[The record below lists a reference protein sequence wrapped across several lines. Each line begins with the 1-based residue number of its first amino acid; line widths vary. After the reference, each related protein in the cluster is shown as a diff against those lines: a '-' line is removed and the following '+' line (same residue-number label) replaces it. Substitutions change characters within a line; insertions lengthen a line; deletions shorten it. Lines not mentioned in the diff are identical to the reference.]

1 MISFDQ
7 PISEYTPDP
16 FPFDDGLTS
25 AAEDLQLIA
34 PYWGDVDNRG
44 MKGGTVWYRES
55 DAQEILDRARDD
67 IRAAYGEAR
76 DSNFAPRSVFIA
88 TWDHV
93 GYYNQ
98 NFDKV

>member
-1 MISFDQ
+1 MISFDRA
-7 PISEYTPDP
+7 IDLYTPDS
-16 FPFDDGLTS
+16 FPFNGSTS

-34 PYWGDVDNRG
+34 PYWGDVDTRSEN
-44 MKGGTVWYRES
+44 GGTVWYRES
-55 DAQEILDRARDD
+55 NAQEDIARARDD

-93 GYYNQ
+93 GYYNEED
-98 NFDKV
+98 DKV